1 VPCDSTFTV
10 TPVFPVNSGSKCPN
24 RPESCVE
31 VVEATTID
39 FSLRYRMPR
48 QENGDAKDRDESE
61 YGLPP

>member
-1 VPCDSTFTV
+1 
-10 TPVFPVNSGSKCPN
+10 VNSGSKCPN